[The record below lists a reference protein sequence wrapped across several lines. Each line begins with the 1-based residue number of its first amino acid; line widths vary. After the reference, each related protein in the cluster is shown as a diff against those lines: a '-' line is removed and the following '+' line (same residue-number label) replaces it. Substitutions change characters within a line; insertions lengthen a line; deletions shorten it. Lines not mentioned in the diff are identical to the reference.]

1 MINTY
6 MKDTFYSHFPN
17 QGFIQATLEPQEI
30 EPIRKEIDQ
39 IQKDFD
45 ASVVEDLGHA
55 GNLKN
60 NFTLETSIPTL
71 QQIMNPLCKKYCEV
85 FAYGD
90 KQKDEYQLRN
100 AWVNYQCKHEYFGTH
115 THNGLFS
122 FALWIKVPYTMQQ
135 EQEHVNYS
143 NRNVQRLPAFN
154 FHYTDSMGTIRNQII
169 PVDKTY
175 ENKLILFPG
184 NMNHSVSPFYTSDEY
199 RITVSGN
206 IE

>member
-1 MINTY
+1 MQ
-6 MKDTFYSHFPN
+6 DTSYSNFPN
-17 QGFIQATLEPQEI
+17 QGFISATLEPNEIDPIKQEI
-30 EPIRKEIDQ
+30 EQ
-39 IQKDFD
+39 IQKDF
-45 ASVVEDLGHA
+45 ANSTVEELGNA

-60 NFTLETSIPTL
+60 NFALQTSLPTL
-71 QQIMNPLCKKYCEV
+71 QTIVQPLCKKYCEV
-85 FAYGD
+85 FAHGD
-90 KQKDEYQLRN
+90 RTQNKFNLKN
-100 AWVNYQCKHEYFGTH
+100 AWVNYQSKHEYFGNH

-122 FALWIKVPYTMQQ
+122 FALWIKVPYTIQQ

-143 NRNVQRLPAFN
+143 NRNIQRLPAFH
-154 FHYTDSMGTIRNQII
+154 FHYTDALGTIRNQII

>member
-1 MINTY
+1 MQ
-6 MKDTFYSHFPN
+6 DTSYSNFPN
-17 QGFIQATLEPQEI
+17 QGFISATLEPKEIDPIKQEI
-30 EPIRKEIDQ
+30 EQ
-39 IQKDFD
+39 IQKDF
-45 ASVVEDLGHA
+45 SNSTVEELGNA

-60 NFTLETSIPTL
+60 NFALQTSLPTL
-71 QQIMNPLCKKYCEV
+71 QTIVQPLCKKYCEV
-85 FAYGD
+85 FAHGD
-90 KQKDEYQLRN
+90 RTQNEFNLKN
-100 AWVNYQCKHEYFGTH
+100 AWVNYQRKHEYFGNH

-135 EQEHVNYS
+135 EQEHVDYS
-143 NRNVQRLPAFN
+143 NRNIQHLPAFH
-154 FHYTDSMGTIRNQII
+154 FHYTDAMGTIRNQII